1 MARALKQL
9 PSAGTIVSLDRWP
22 VTMREVAFA
31 HTPDLDRAPKQ
42 PVAGKALAAGTTL
55 TRRCRVSITFGGGV
69 ATSREGHRLPR
80 SGRDSANAITVPK
93 CLSENILN
101 PLNLL

>member
-1 MARALKQL
+1 
-9 PSAGTIVSLDRWP
+9 
-22 VTMREVAFA
+22 MREVAFA

-93 CLSENILN
+93 AKAC
-101 PLNLL
+101 